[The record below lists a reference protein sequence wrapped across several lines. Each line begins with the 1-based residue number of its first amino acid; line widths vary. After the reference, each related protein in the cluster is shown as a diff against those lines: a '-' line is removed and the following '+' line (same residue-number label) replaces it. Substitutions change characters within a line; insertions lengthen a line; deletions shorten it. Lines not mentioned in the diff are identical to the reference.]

1 ASASGR
7 AGEDRHLD
15 RLIGGASRHLPFDE
29 ARSPPEGEAERPEG
43 AGHVLPEEYAADLEL
58 LAGAAE
64 GRGDAVRTLLDE
76 AGPVVYGFVFAR
88 VGGQADVAEDIVQDT
103 FVEAMRSA
111 SGFRG
116 EAALTTWL
124 CTIARRR
131 LARHYDRERREAVV
145 S

>member
-1 ASASGR
+1 MERLGGGFGTPRSTSGPSTRLSGSCTSTRSAASASGR

-76 AGPVVYGFVFAR
+76 A
-88 VGGQADVAEDIVQDT
+88 
-103 FVEAMRSA
+103 
-111 SGFRG
+111 
-116 EAALTTWL
+116 
-124 CTIARRR
+124 
-131 LARHYDRERREAVV
+131 
-145 S
+145 